1 MPPAGKGDVI
11 DVPSV
16 QLPSAE
22 GDSIKVYVRVRPP
35 AKSTELFTDGD
46 QGLCLAVTSSNT
58 IRLSSKPEPKIFTYD
73 HVADMDTT
81 QEAVF
86 SAVARGII
94 ESCMNGYNGTI
105 FAYGQTGSGKTFTML
120 GPSDDSDNFTHNLRG
135 VIPRSFEYLFYLIN
149 REKEKAGEGK
159 NFLCKCSFIEI
170 YNEQIFDLLDPA
182 STGLFLRENIK
193 TGVFVEGV
201 VEQVVTSAAEAYQ
214 VLSMGWRNRS
224 VASTSMNRESS
235 RSHAVFTVTIE
246 SKEKINN
253 LVNIR
258 TSQLNLVDLA
268 GSERQKDTHA
278 EGLRLKE
285 ASSINRSLSCLGH
298 VIMGLVDVA
307 NGKNRH
313 ICYRDSKLTFLL
325 RDSLGGNAK
334 TYIIANVHPGS
345 RCFGETLSTLQF
357 ARRAKLIKNK
367 AIVNEDTQGNVHQLQ
382 AEIKKLKEQLAEL
395 AKGQISLEVEAKR
408 DAVLVE
414 EIEVDGSEWKNRF
427 LEAMLLWENSESQN
441 RNLKEKIG
449 QLKDVCAKKE
459 KILQSNK
466 MIVKFRETNIARLE
480 KVLKESE
487 GNLPPDEKDAVIVE
501 LKEEIQTL
509 KEQIEQDPRV
519 ASYAM
524 ENRALREESKY
535 LNSLQSVKHSK
546 EITLR
551 TAAELERA
559 FLEASTSEK
568 ITGGQALHLSPVKVE
583 NISVVSQERLKA
595 RLLQAQ
601 SELSSVKQEYEEF
614 QELTKKKQMDLESE
628 VHTLQKANQH
638 LENILEATK
647 AHKRQEVSQ
656 LNKMHVETIKNMTTP
671 TKSGY
676 NLRSRIILRMSPEGT
691 PGVCVEMEAGTQE
704 GDIMNEPL
712 PPDMN
717 EQAYEAIAEELRMVQ
732 EQLTNL
738 QTKLDDEES
747 KNVKLQQSI
756 DKLEHHSAQM
766 NELIVSERN
775 DRNKDQQELI
785 TKNKSLEKEL
795 QDCLNKNNILQSE
808 VHDLRVVL
816 HSADKELTTVKK
828 EYSSYKTKED
838 AEHSQLSDQ
847 FINVQLQ
854 LDKIRLEHEKIL
866 EEKRS
871 LQDTYDNLQEVVE
884 FKAYETDQLRE
895 NLEQMKEEAEALR
908 TEISSLMELLETE
921 KERNQKLASQLQQDI
936 ENNSKELL
944 KALDEKDQLKKQ
956 SSGLLLKS
964 EQQALELKNMEQSL
978 VDAKR
983 FIADLEKKNAADQE
997 VVTVLMNQIQEM
1009 RSSCSQKT
1017 EVVSVLTQ
1025 ELEDIKLKYSAAVA
1039 AKEENKAIIERK
1051 EKEIIEM
1058 RATVERKENSCNV
1071 QMEML
1076 CEDLTNATQQLGQ
1089 LTEDSKKQ
1097 AAMMQE
1103 EAEKNATA
1111 IKVLQDQL
1119 KAKDVEIQATKC
1131 EYEQKLRQ
1139 VESIRDVSADMPQ
1152 TPRTPPTFQADPI
1165 RILDSQQKE
1174 LDDRRA
1180 SLATLEVLLREME
1193 LERTA
1198 KNEEI
1203 LQLKSQLCEL
1213 KNLRLEMD
1221 DLERHCRNLESYRA
1235 NSQKQAQES
1244 NKITERRHP
1253 NEPEKKLIEEL
1264 KAKEAVIEKL
1274 ANVEADLTEKR
1285 TTLEVIQC
1293 SIKEFQEELERTR
1306 SLEAKAFND
1315 KEEFRSALESACEEK
1330 EKLTREVETLR
1341 KQVTCLTEENGKLV
1355 GHQNLQQKIQYLVK
1369 VKKEN
1374 TRLIEEVEVL
1384 KLENLKLKELK
1395 RLDSNK
1401 LTLLDTSDC
1410 VLRELDENVQQ

>member
-16 QLPSAE
+16 QSPSVE

-46 QGLCLAVTSSNT
+46 HGLCLAVTSSNT

-120 GPSDDSDNFTHNLRG
+120 GPSDDSENFTHNLRG

-214 VLSMGWRNRS
+214 VLSLGWRNRS

-235 RSHAVFTVTIE
+235 RSHAVFTVTIQ
-246 SKEKINN
+246 SKEKIND

-367 AIVNEDTQGNVHQLQ
+367 AIVNEDTQGNIHQLQ
-382 AEIKKLKEQLAEL
+382 AEIKKLKEQLSEL
-395 AKGQISLEVEAKR
+395 SKGQISPGIETKR
-408 DAVLVE
+408 ATVSEDKN
-414 EIEVDGSEWKNRF
+414 EVDDSEWKNRF

-441 RNLKEKIG
+441 QTLKEKIG

-466 MIVKFRETNIARLE
+466 MIVKFRETSIARLE
-480 KVLKESE
+480 KLLKESQ
-487 GNLPPDEKDAVIVE
+487 GNLPHDEKDVVIIE
-501 LKEEIQTL
+501 LREEIQTL

-524 ENRALREESKY
+524 ENRTLREESKY
-535 LNSLQSVKHSK
+535 LNSLESVKRAK
-546 EITLR
+546 EVNLR
-551 TAAELERA
+551 MAAELEKA
-559 FLEASTSEK
+559 FLEASASEK
-568 ITGGQALHLSPVKVE
+568 NTGGQALYQSPVKVE
-583 NISVVSQERLKA
+583 NISAVSQERLKA

-601 SELSSVKQEYEEF
+601 SDFSSVKQEYEEF
-614 QELTKKKQMDLESE
+614 QELTKKKQMELESE

-647 AHKRQEVSQ
+647 AHTRQEVSQ
-656 LNKMHVETIKNMTTP
+656 LNKMHAETIKNMTTP
-671 TKSGY
+671 TKSVY
-676 NLRSRIILRMSPEGT
+676 NLRSRMILRMSSEGT
-691 PGVCVEMEAGTQE
+691 PGVCVEVEPGTQE

-712 PPDMN
+712 PPEMN
-717 EQAYEAIAEELRMVQ
+717 EQAYEAIAEELQMVQ

-738 QTKLDDEES
+738 QAKLDEAES
-747 KNVKLQQSI
+747 KNVKLQQNI

-766 NELIVSERN
+766 NELIVSERH

-785 TKNKSLEKEL
+785 KKNKFLEKEL
-795 QDCLNKNNILQSE
+795 QDCQNKNDILQSE
-808 VHDLRVVL
+808 VSDLRVVL
-816 HSADKELTTVKK
+816 HSADKELTAVKE
-828 EYSSYKTKED
+828 EYSSYRIKQD
-838 AEHSQLSDQ
+838 AEHSQLSAQ
-847 FINVQLQ
+847 FINIQLQ
-854 LDKIRLEHEKIL
+854 LDKISLEHEKVL

-895 NLEQMKEEAEALR
+895 TLEQMKEEAEALR
-908 TEISSLMELLETE
+908 TEITSLMELLETE

-944 KALDEKDQLKKQ
+944 KALDEKDLLKKQ

-964 EQQALELKNMEQSL
+964 EQQAMELKNMEHSL
-978 VDAKR
+978 ADAKKI
-983 FIADLEKKNAADQE
+983 IADLEKKNAADQE
-997 VVTVLMNQIQEM
+997 VVTVLMSQIQEM

-1017 EVVSVLTQ
+1017 EAVSGLTQ
-1025 ELEDIKLKYSAAVA
+1025 ELEDIKLKYSTALA
-1039 AKEENKAIIERK
+1039 AKEENKVLIERK
-1051 EKEIIEM
+1051 EKEIMEM
-1058 RATVERKENSCNV
+1058 REAVERKENSCNV

-1076 CEDLTNATQQLGQ
+1076 SEDLTSVTQQLDQ

-1097 AAMMQE
+1097 ASILQIMQE
-1103 EAEKNATA
+1103 EAEKNATT
-1111 IKVLQDQL
+1111 IKELQDQL
-1119 KAKDVEIQATKC
+1119 KAKDAEIQAAKC

-1139 VESIRDVSADMPQ
+1139 IESFRDISADMPQ
-1152 TPRTPPTFQADPI
+1152 TPRTPSTFQMDPV
-1165 RILDSQQKE
+1165 RIFESQQEK

-1180 SLATLEVLLREME
+1180 SQATLKVLLNEME
-1193 LERTA
+1193 LERAA
-1198 KNEEI
+1198 KNEQI
-1203 LQLKSQLCEL
+1203 LQLKSQLCES
-1213 KNLRLEMD
+1213 KNLQLEMD
-1221 DLERHCRNLESYRA
+1221 ALKRHCRNLESSLEKEQTRA
-1235 NSQKQAQES
+1235 
-1244 NKITERRHP
+1244 ITEHQHP
-1253 NEPEKKLIEEL
+1253 NEAEKKLIEEA
-1264 KAKEAVIEKL
+1264 KAKEAAIEKL
-1274 ANVEADLTEKR
+1274 VTVEAELRAKR
-1285 TTLEVIQC
+1285 TTLEAIQC
-1293 SIKEFQEELERTR
+1293 SIKDFQDEVERTR

-1330 EKLTREVETLR
+1330 ERLSWEVETLR
-1341 KQVTCLTEENGKLV
+1341 EQVASLTEENGKLV
-1355 GHQNLQQKIQYLVK
+1355 GHQNLQQKIQHLVK

-1374 TRLIEEVEVL
+1374 VRLLEEVNLL
-1384 KLENLKLKELK
+1384 KLENVKLKELK
-1395 RLDSNK
+1395 KLDPNK
-1401 LTLLDTSDC
+1401 SALLDTSGC
-1410 VLRELDENVQQ
+1410 VLREQDENVQQ